1 MYNGG
6 KIIAGLIIFIALVTF
21 PFYTNIGKTIEKPAD
36 LAAAPD
42 ELHIGDLPI
51 GQMRAEHMMLLDK
64 WRDEVVRGGQRY
76 ITYDGDEYEKSIQN
90 GCLACHSKQEFC
102 GKCHNFAGVNP
113 YCWNCH
119 YSEEE
124 GLL

>member
-21 PFYTNIGKTIEKPAD
+21 PFYTNMGKTIEMPEAPAAD
-36 LAAAPD
+36 PD
-42 ELHIGDLPI
+42 EMHIGDIPI
-51 GQMRAEHMMLLDK
+51 VQMRGQHMKLLDR
-64 WRDEVVRGGQRY
+64 WRDEVVRHGERY
-76 ITYDGDEYEKSIQN
+76 VTFDGDQYEKSIQN
-90 GCLACHSKQEFC
+90 GCLACHSKKEFC
-102 GKCHNFAGVNP
+102 GKCHNYAGVDP

-119 YSEEE
+119 FSEEE

>member
-21 PFYTNIGKTIEKPAD
+21 PFYTNMGKTIEVPA
-36 LAAAPD
+36 APTAEPD
-42 ELHIGDLPI
+42 ELHIGDIPI
-51 GQMRAEHMMLLDK
+51 GQMRAQHMVMLDR
-64 WRDEVVRGGQRY
+64 WRDEVVRGGKRY

-90 GCLACHSKQEFC
+90 GCLSCHSKQEFC